1 MMDILVLRNLVY
13 VKKYC
18 ITDYYTF
25 LTLVAVYMYMEHT
38 HTHTNTLSCLTR
50 KLYLDL
56 KVNLNQWDLFIDF
69 LIFWFSKSSICNGI
83 VKF

>member
-25 LTLVAVYMYMEHT
+25 LTHVTSEDTETV
-38 HTHTNTLSCLTR
+38 SR
-50 KLYLDL
+50 L
-56 KVNLNQWDLFIDF
+56 KSKTKPMGFI
-69 LIFWFSKSSICNGI
+69 CY
-83 VKF
+83 

>member
-25 LTLVAVYMYMEHT
+25 LTHVYGTHAYTHEHSVLS
-38 HTHTNTLSCLTR
+38 NTETVSR
-50 KLYLDL
+50 L
-56 KVNLNQWDLFIDF
+56 KSKTKPMGFI
-69 LIFWFSKSSICNGI
+69 CY
-83 VKF
+83 

>member
-25 LTLVAVYMYMEHT
+25 LTHVYGT
-38 HTHTNTLSCLTR
+38 HTHTNTLSCFTR

-56 KVNLNQWDLFIDF
+56 KVN
-69 LIFWFSKSSICNGI
+69 
-83 VKF
+83 

>member
-25 LTLVAVYMYMEHT
+25 LTLVYGK

-50 KLYLDL
+50 KLSLDL
-56 KVNLNQWDLFIDF
+56 KVKLNQWVLFVIDL
-69 LIFWFSKSSICNGI
+69 
-83 VKF
+83 

>member
-25 LTLVAVYMYMEHT
+25 LTHVYGT

-56 KVNLNQWDLFIDF
+56 KVKLT
-69 LIFWFSKSSICNGI
+69 NG
-83 VKF
+83 FYLLMTF

>member
-25 LTLVAVYMYMEHT
+25 LTHVYGT
-38 HTHTNTLSCLTR
+38 HTHEHSVLSNTETVSR
-50 KLYLDL
+50 L
-56 KVNLNQWDLFIDF
+56 KSKTKPMGFI
-69 LIFWFSKSSICNGI
+69 CY
-83 VKF
+83 

>member
-38 HTHTNTLSCLTR
+38 HTHEHSVLFNTETVSR
-50 KLYLDL
+50 L
-56 KVNLNQWDLFIDF
+56 KSKTKPMGFI
-69 LIFWFSKSSICNGI
+69 CY
-83 VKF
+83 